1 MFSIDMTEVFVAADN
16 IFTPLGFT
24 TTENIACLK
33 KNLTA
38 IKTYQNEEFSP
49 IPFCAS
55 LIDPDKLD
63 LRFNQLKPSK
73 EYTRLEKMFI
83 LSIRDALKDSK
94 INIKDNKTLIIISTT
109 KGNIDLLEE
118 GNRKK
123 FDSGRTRLGYMAK
136 IIQDFFQNPNAPIVI
151 SNACISGVLAI
162 ITASRLLRSG
172 QYENIV
178 ISGGDIISAF
188 TVSGF
193 QSFKAL
199 SLQPCKPFD
208 ASRDGLNLGE
218 AAGTIVLTSNPDIIK
233 GNDKIVISGGATRN
247 DANHIS
253 GPSRTGDGL
262 FIAIKNALA
271 EAKINSAKEIEY
283 ISAHGTATP
292 YNDEMESKAFALA
305 HLDHVPVNSLK
316 GFFGHTLGAAGV
328 IESIAGIRS
337 LQENV
342 LFNTLGYHNPGVTQN
357 INIIKKFEHLNI
369 KNCLK
374 TASGFGGCNAAV
386 LFSKK

>member
-16 IFTPLGFT
+16 IITPLGFT
-24 TTENIACLK
+24 TAENIESLK
-33 KNLTA
+33 KNVTG
-38 IKTYQNEEFSP
+38 IKTYHNEDLSP

-55 LIDPDKLD
+55 LIDSEKLN
-63 LRFNQLKPSK
+63 LHFSKLQLSK
-73 EYTRLEKMFI
+73 EYTRLEKMLI
-83 LSIRDALKDSK
+83 LSIHDALKDSK
-94 INIKDNKTLIIISTT
+94 INIQDKKTLIIISTT
-109 KGNIDLLEE
+109 KGNINLLE
-118 GNRKK
+118 GDNGKK
-123 FDSGRTRLGYMAK
+123 FEAGRTRLGYMAK
-136 IIQDFFQNPNAPIVI
+136 VVQEYFRNPNAPIVV

-162 ITASRLLRSG
+162 ITATRLLKSG
-172 QYENIV
+172 QFENII
-178 ISGGDIISAF
+178 ISGGDIVSAF
-188 TVSGF
+188 TLSGF

-199 SLQPCKPFD
+199 SLEPCKPFD

-218 AAGTIVLTSNPDIIK
+218 GAGTIVLTTNPDMIK
-233 GNDKIVISGGATRN
+233 GEDKIIISGGATSN

-262 FIAIKNALA
+262 YIAIKNALA
-271 EAKINSAKEIEY
+271 EAEVKSAKEIEY

-292 YNDEMESKAFALA
+292 YNDEMESKAFTLA
-305 HLDHVPVNSLK
+305 GMTHVPVNSLK

-337 LQENV
+337 LQENT
-342 LFNTLGYHNPGVTQN
+342 LFNTLGYKNPGVTQN
-357 INIIKKFEHLNI
+357 INIIKKSESVNI